1 MQHGS
6 QASGMLFWVLVYIHT
21 HMKELRKCRH
31 VSNSHQN
38 TSLEN
43 IVVYRFRTY
52 LRMILNYLKAILQL
66 FTYKTIYKN

>member
-21 HMKELRKCRH
+21 HMKELRKYRH
-31 VSNSHQN
+31 VSNSHQS

-43 IVVYRFRTY
+43 IV
-52 LRMILNYLKAILQL
+52 LR
-66 FTYKTIYKN
+66 